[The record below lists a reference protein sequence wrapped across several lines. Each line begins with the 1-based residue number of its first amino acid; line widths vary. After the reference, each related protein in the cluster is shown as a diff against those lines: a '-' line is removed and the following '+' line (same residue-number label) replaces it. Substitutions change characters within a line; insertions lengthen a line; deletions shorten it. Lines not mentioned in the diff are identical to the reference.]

1 MKLHLT
7 ATLLLSTA
15 MSALADPAFR
25 CKRDEDGALDKRC
38 ISLSHCNCKMWVP
51 GKYANSPR
59 QYLEGD
65 YAYGTGYIEGH
76 MTVKGGAG
84 QGSVC
89 TVTWDRG
96 NNGRCGYWKQM
107 LGPTGSGCQQYQ
119 NTWFSCD
126 EVYTGP

>member
-7 ATLLLSTA
+7 VTLLLSTA
-15 MSALADPAFR
+15 MSALADPIFR
-25 CKRDEDGALDKRC
+25 CKRNEDGTIDKRC
-38 ISLSHCNCKMWVP
+38 TFLSHCNCKMWVP
-51 GKYANSPR
+51 GKDASSPR

-65 YAYGTGYIEGH
+65 YAFGTGPIQGQ

-89 TVTWDRG
+89 SVDWDRG
-96 NNGRCGYWKQM
+96 DNGKCGYWKQTS
-107 LGPTGSGCQQYQ
+107 GPTGNGCQQYQ

-126 EVYTGP
+126 EVYSG